1 MDLASFIPVYFASK
15 NVYLVT
21 AFLCWQTDE
30 VLKLWRESQSLGVR
44 LRVVSDW
51 QQIPELPAYDT
62 HREGIVF
69 GVGCPESELV
79 LEKASVN
86 RAFNL
91 RYSWLFIEH
100 SLFNTSTIKAVLGDY
115 DILPDADTVWTSS
128 DLSVDVYRVKQG
140 QPLLVSE
147 LAIYR
152 KMTRV
157 ELDATWRRMPTAV
170 ARRKDL
176 HNVYLKAATIISQPQ
191 HFKGWSDLNN
201 RAIDTFP
208 KLTYPLL
215 MLAAEDLHFR
225 YNLKQ
230 VDLYGEE
237 HNGSFDGLAGLLQRG
252 QLEVGVTSMF
262 MRSDRW
268 RVLHFCSETV
278 ELRLPTMFREN
289 QHIEKGAFLFRQP
302 AQSAVANVFVLPF
315 SRGVWAAAA
324 AVFAGAGALLALLA
338 AAARA
343 ARLPDP
349 AASHLATLDCLTFV
363 IGSMCQQGSD
373 LSPRLWSLRLVMFF
387 TLLASLFA
395 FTSYSAKVVAI
406 LQSPSNAL
414 QTIDDLTN
422 SPMTLGVQET
432 TYKKVYFA
440 ESRSAATR
448 RLYRRKLRPLGERA
462 YLSAAAGVERLRTGL
477 FAFQVEQ
484 GSGYDIISKTFTEH
498 EKCGLKE
505 IQAFKLPMVAVPIRR
520 HSGYRDL
527 LASRLRW
534 QRETGMTA
542 RARCTWLA
550 AAPRCAGGGAG
561 FASVG
566 LHDVLPAL
574 QALLIGFTLAAL
586 LLPFEA
592 LLHAMR
598 RH

>member
-1 MDLASFIPVYFASK
+1 MDFASFVPVYFASK

-30 VLKLWRESQSLGVR
+30 VLKLWRESQSIGVR

-51 QQIPELPAYDT
+51 KQIPELPAYDT
-62 HREGIVF
+62 HREGIVL
-69 GVGCPESELV
+69 GADCPETELV
-79 LEKASVN
+79 FEKASVN

-91 RYSWLFIEH
+91 RHSWLFIEN
-100 SLFNTSTIKAVLGDY
+100 SPLNNSKIEAVLADY
-115 DILPDADTVWTSS
+115 NILPDADAVWTSS
-128 DLSVDVYRVKQG
+128 DISVDMYRVKQG
-140 QPLLVSE
+140 QPLIVSE
-147 LAIYR
+147 LGVH
-152 KMTRV
+152 KHMPQV
-157 ELDATWRRMPTAV
+157 ELEALWRRMPTAV

-176 HNVYLKAATIISQPQ
+176 HNVYLKAATVISQPQ
-191 HFKGWSDLNN
+191 HFKGWSELNN

-262 MRSDRW
+262 MRGDRW
-268 RVLHFCSETV
+268 RVLHYCSETV
-278 ELRLPTMFREN
+278 ELR
-289 QHIEKGAFLFRQP
+289 GAFLFRQP
-302 AQSAVANVFVLPF
+302 AQSAVSNVFVLPF

-324 AVFAGAGALLALLA
+324 AVFAAAGALLALLA

-343 ARLPDP
+343 ACLQDP
-349 AASHLATLDCLTFV
+349 AANHLATLDCITFV
-363 IGSMCQQGSD
+363 IGSVCQQGSD

-440 ESRSAATR
+440 ESCEAATR
-448 RLYRRKLRPLGERA
+448 RLYVRKLLPRGERA
-462 YLSAAAGVERLRTGL
+462 YLSAAAGVERLRTEL

-484 GSGYDIISKTFTEH
+484 GAGYDIISKTFTEH

-534 QRETGMTA
+534 QRETGLTT
-542 RARCTWLA
+542 RAQRMWLA
-550 AAPRCAGGGAG
+550 EAPRCAGGGAG

-566 LHDVLPAL
+566 LHDLLPAL
-574 QALLIGFTLAAL
+574 HALLIGITLAVL
-586 LLPFEA
+586 LLPLEA
-592 LLHAMR
+592 LLHATR